1 MNIFLILVKK
11 EIKELL
17 TRQLVISIAAM
28 LFVFNLIGKFTGEQT
43 KASAAH
49 NSVVVTDMD
58 RSALSGAVIGALG
71 KAGYKVIPAGA
82 EEALFSPEYSGE
94 SSFITLPAGMQKTL
108 DAGGKPEVGFYSK
121 FKTSVTG
128 MGAALSASRVGKTIS
143 RVNAELSDYAIKKR
157 APSADAAFLKE
168 PMSAAEF
175 VAVGGAVA
183 RVPVSQVTAFAQSQT
198 YFFPIAVF
206 FIVMLSAQMV
216 MTAVA
221 SEKENKT
228 LETLLSSPI
237 DRRMLVVSK
246 LAASAFIASLLSAA
260 YMLGMRS
267 FMSGVTGGAGPVAA
281 STRAALAKLGLLI
294 TPQGYLLIGVS
305 VLFCILCALSIA
317 FILGAL
323 ADDLKSVQGMMT
335 PLMMMLML
343 SYLLP
348 MFVDINSASF
358 GLKFLLYA
366 IPFTHAFIAPQNVM
380 AGNNANVIWG
390 IVYQAAVFAVFV
402 TVAGRLF
409 SGESLLTFK
418 LRFGKK

>member
-28 LFVFNLIGKFTGEQT
+28 LFIFHLIGKFTGEQNRT
-43 KASAAH
+43 SAAH
-49 NSVVVTDMD
+49 NSVVVVDLN
-58 RSALSGAVIGALG
+58 RSALSGTVIDALG
-71 KAGYKVIPAGA
+71 KAGYTVIPAAAAGG
-82 EEALFSPEYSGE
+82 EQALFSPEYSGE
-94 SSFITLPAGMQKTL
+94 NFFIALPADMQRTL
-108 DAGGKPEVGFYSK
+108 DAGGKPEVGFYAR
-121 FKTSVTG
+121 FKGT
-128 MGAALSASRVGKTIS
+128 GAALSSARVGKAVS
-143 RVNAELSDYAIKKR
+143 CVNARLSDYVIKKR
-157 APSADAAFLKE
+157 TPAADAAFLKE
-168 PMSAAEF
+168 PLAAAQF

-183 RVPVSQVTAFAQSQT
+183 RVPMAQVMAFANSQT
-198 YFFPIAVF
+198 YFFPMAVF

-221 SEKENKT
+221 SEKEDKT

-237 DRRMLVVSK
+237 DRRLLVVSK

-267 FMSGVTGGAGPVAA
+267 FMSGITGGSGPVAA
-281 STRAALAKLGLLI
+281 STRAALGELGLLI
-294 TPQGYLLIGVS
+294 TPQGYLLIGLS

-335 PLMMMLML
+335 PLMTMLML

-348 MFVDINSASF
+348 MFVDMNTASF
-358 GLKFLLYA
+358 GLKALLYT

-380 AGNNANVIWG
+380 AGNSARVVWG
-390 IVYQAAVFAVFV
+390 
-402 TVAGRLF
+402 
-409 SGESLLTFK
+409 
-418 LRFGKK
+418 

>member
-1 MNIFLILVKK
+1 M
-11 EIKELL
+11 
-17 TRQLVISIAAM
+17 
-28 LFVFNLIGKFTGEQT
+28 
-43 KASAAH
+43 
-49 NSVVVTDMD
+49 
-58 RSALSGAVIGALG
+58 
-71 KAGYKVIPAGA
+71 
-82 EEALFSPEYSGE
+82 
-94 SSFITLPAGMQKTL
+94 
-108 DAGGKPEVGFYSK
+108 
-121 FKTSVTG
+121 
-128 MGAALSASRVGKTIS
+128 
-143 RVNAELSDYAIKKR
+143 
-157 APSADAAFLKE
+157 
-168 PMSAAEF
+168 
-175 VAVGGAVA
+175 A

-246 LAASAFIASLLSAA
+246 LAASAFIAALLSAA

-267 FMSGVTGGAGPVAA
+267 FMSGITGGAGPVAS
-281 STRAALAKLGLLI
+281 STHSALAKLGLLI
-294 TPQGYLLIGVS
+294 TPQGYLLIGLS

-380 AGNNANVIWG
+380 AGNNANVVWG
-390 IVYQAAVFAVFV
+390 IAYQAAVFAVFV
-402 TVAGRLF
+402 TVADRLF
-409 SGESLLTFK
+409 SGESLLTLK